1 MTSSTRLAS
10 RPCECASQSRWL
22 RADRLGCSAPASSS
36 DPITRIGCR
45 RLAYD
50 VPPTVAVPSSAASRP
65 RMTRIVVDLPA
76 PFGPT
81 KPVTWPGWTVNDM
94 PSSARVGPNR
104 FRSPDTSIVAC
115 ISRFFPYV
123 VGVEFAVTWFYGKR
137 HNMGRTQAVIPLLG
151 PARHAEVG
159 WQSRSP
165 DQGVIDDQGI
175 TDGIADRRER
185 HMRAQRLPVLPT
197 MLRLPGRTV
206 RVRLTAMYGI
216 LFLVSGAVLLAIAS
230 GVAVARS
237 ASVQAAPAPNQARP
251 GSALAQGSALARAQ
265 ARIQAL
271 QAQVQN
277 LQSQNASPP
286 GQDRL
291 SHQLLIASLIALAIM
306 TVISVAL
313 GWLVAGRGA
322 RPGPR

>member
-1 MTSSTRLAS
+1 
-10 RPCECASQSRWL
+10 
-22 RADRLGCSAPASSS
+22 
-36 DPITRIGCR
+36 
-45 RLAYD
+45 
-50 VPPTVAVPSSAASRP
+50 
-65 RMTRIVVDLPA
+65 
-76 PFGPT
+76 
-81 KPVTWPGWTVNDM
+81 
-94 PSSARVGPNR
+94 
-104 FRSPDTSIVAC
+104 SPDTSIVAC

-159 WQSRSP
+159 WQGLSP

-197 MLRLPGRTV
+197 RLRLPGRTV

-237 ASVQAAPAPNQARP
+237 ASVRAAPAPNQALP
-251 GSALAQGSALARAQ
+251 GSTLAQGSVLARAQ
-265 ARIQAL
+265 ARIRAL

-277 LQSQNASPP
+277 LQSQNTSPP

-291 SHQLLIASLIALAIM
+291 SHQLLIGSLIALAIM

-313 GWLVAGRGA
+313 GWLV
-322 RPGPR
+322 